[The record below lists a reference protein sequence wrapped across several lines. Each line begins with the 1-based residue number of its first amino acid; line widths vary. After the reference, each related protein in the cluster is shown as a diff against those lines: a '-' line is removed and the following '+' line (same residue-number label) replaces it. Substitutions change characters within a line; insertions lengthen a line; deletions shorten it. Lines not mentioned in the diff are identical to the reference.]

1 MTMYRWLGLLGL
13 VVIAPALAVD
23 VTIADASRE
32 AFSQPMSGLSE
43 TELAAFM
50 RGRTL
55 FRQAWVVSPAQD
67 IAAGLGPLYNR
78 LSCIACHAK
87 NGRGQPPESPSD
99 RMQSM
104 LVRLSIPGVGPHGG
118 PNPHPAYGN
127 QFNEEGVPGVPGE
140 GRVNLRWDEKVELLA
155 DGTNVPLRQPRLMFS
170 ELAYG
175 TLNGAL
181 TSPRIAQPVYGSG
194 LLDAVSESTLFALV
208 AEAKPDG
215 VKGRVNWVW
224 NAATGGIALGRLG
237 WKANM
242 PDLRQQSAGAMIG
255 DLGITSP
262 LFPKQ
267 NCTPVQTACHQAA
280 MGPQP
285 ELSANQLNDLIA
297 YQAHLAVP
305 ARRDIDSAAVK
316 AGENRFGE
324 LGCAVCHRPSLRTDA
339 KATDPLLASRE
350 IHPYS
355 DLLLHNMGPG
365 LSDGRSDFLANG
377 SEWRTA
383 PLWGIGL
390 ASKIMGAAFYLH
402 DGRARNFTEAI
413 LWHGGEAQVAR
424 DRYARLNEAE
434 RRELKA
440 FLDSL

>member
-1 MTMYRWLGLLGL
+1 MKRSRWLGLAGL
-13 VVIAPALAVD
+13 ILIAPVLADD

-87 NGRGQPPESPSD
+87 NGRGQPPETPAD

-104 LVRLSIPGVGPHGG
+104 LVRLSVPGVGPHGG
-118 PNPHPAYGN
+118 PNPHPAYGD

-140 GRVNLRWDEKVELLA
+140 GRVNLRWDEKVVVLA
-155 DGTNVPLRQPRLMFS
+155 DGTKVSLRQPRLVFT

-175 TLNGAL
+175 PLDGAL

-208 AEAKPDG
+208 AETKPDG

-224 NAATGGIALGRLG
+224 NAAKGGIALGRLG

-267 NCTPVQTACHQAA
+267 NCTPAQTACQQAA
-280 MGPQP
+280 LGPQP
-285 ELSANQLNDLIA
+285 ELSTAQLNDLVA

-305 ARRDIDSAAVK
+305 ARRDTESPAVK
-316 AGENRFGE
+316 AGEARFAQM
-324 LGCAVCHRPSLRTDA
+324 GCAVCHRPTLHTDA
-339 KATDPLLASRE
+339 KAADPLLAGRE

-355 DLLLHNMGPG
+355 DLLLHDMGTG
-365 LSDGRSDFLANG
+365 LSDGRPDFMASG
-377 SEWRTA
+377 QEWRTP

-390 ASKIMGAAFYLH
+390 AGKINGKVFFLH
-402 DGRARNFTEAI
+402 DGRARNYEEAI
-413 LWHGGEAQVAR
+413 LWHGGEARVAR
-424 DRYARLNEAE
+424 DRFAKLGASDRMALQ
-434 RRELKA
+434 A